1 MTRRDFRYAILSIT
15 TSLFASAALAGET
28 CVNGSCTNDWPHDFT
43 AGLSAPTPSTSDN
56 STKVATTAFFVA
68 QLGQPHT
75 WSAEQTFPGGI
86 DVGQIITNN
95 LYYSGAWKYR
105 ANGFG
110 SVIRFDP
117 TFGGLQFYT
126 APSNSSGADAA
137 ASIILGAQM
146 FPNGAFQL
154 PAYNTAGVLTND
166 ASGNVTTTVGVTDSG
181 ASCTITAI
189 TKGVITGASC
199 AK

>member
-1 MTRRDFRYAILSIT
+1 MKIAA
-15 TSLFASAALAGET
+15 SLAAMALIIANPVLADET
-28 CVNGSCTNDWPHDFT
+28 CINGSCMVDNPYTYTNS
-43 AGLSAPTPSTSDN
+43 LSAPTQSASDN

-75 WSAEQTFPGGI
+75 WSALQTFGSEIHLNHAGGAI
-86 DVGQIITNN
+86 LGN
-95 LYYSGAWKYR
+95 LYYDGNFRYYGD
-105 ANGFG
+105 GFG
-110 SVIRFDP
+110 TQLYLNNS
-117 TFGGLQFYT
+117 TGGITIYG
-126 APSNSSGADAA
+126 APSNSGGA
-137 ASIILGAQM
+137 GALATPVPIFNLPQT
-146 FPNGAFQL
+146 GVLQL
-154 PAYNTAGVLTND
+154 PTYTTAGALTND